1 MGRIDVGGMTCAACV
16 SHVENAIMKIPGIDS
31 VAVNLALGKVDFRG
45 EVAIEEVMTAVNSSG
60 YQASIPIDF
69 SKKWSREKQSSD
81 RDFLTSILGLSIA
94 LSFMSYFMLNDT
106 SSTELGILALAL
118 VLALGGWRVVEKG
131 VNSLRYGLNMYSLV
145 LCAMSAAILWTIY
158 SPENQMWE
166 AAFIVPAF
174 VAFGDALESRARVS
188 ATSSFANLA
197 GQRIEGQH
205 KTGDEIQVKAGSI
218 VPVDGQIIKGVTDVE
233 QAAITGESLPVKMS
247 AGDRIWAGSTC
258 IDGSITIR
266 AENDSGSSRLD
277 DVIRMVEKAQ
287 SEKAT
292 IERTVDRIAS
302 IFVPIVLTLA
312 VITFFY
318 WKNEGEY
325 IAIRNAV
332 TVLVIAC
339 PCAMGLATP
348 ISLFVGTTT
357 GARHGI
363 LLKGHRALESASTI
377 EVVVMDKTGTITE
390 GKPIVSCDSEE
401 ALQIAAALES
411 HTTHPIADAIVNSCA
426 NYPEAT
432 EVVTIPGWG
441 VRGRIEGIEHSVG
454 KGKNGVEVHREEI
467 LIGTITLEDEVRSD
481 AAASIALLPKVII
494 ASGDSQLEVDRV
506 AAILEIGDARGNLS
520 PEEKISLIDSI
531 PNVAM
536 VGDGINDAAALAK
549 ADLGIAVAGASGLAD
564 ISADIVLM
572 KSGVMPTVDALELAQ
587 RTRANIR
594 QNLFWAFAYNTVAIP
609 LAMGVAYPWTGWYL
623 PPMAAAAAM
632 SLSSVTVVMNALRL
646 RWSFERSVGRR
657 AHGE

>member
-441 VRGRIEGIEHSVG
+441 VRGRIDGIEHSVG

>member
-1 MGRIDVGGMTCAACV
+1 MGRIDVDGMTCAACV
-16 SHVENAIMKIPGIDS
+16 SRVENAIMGISGIDS
-31 VAVNLALGKVDFRG
+31 AAVNLALGKVDFRG
-45 EVAIEEVMTAVNSSG
+45 TASIDDVIDAVNSSG
-60 YQASIPIDF
+60 YKGTVSLDF
-69 SKKWSREKQSSD
+69 SKKWSMEKESSD
-81 RDFLTSILGLSIA
+81 QDFLNSILGLLIA
-94 LSFMSYFMLNDT
+94 LSFMAYFMLDN
-106 SSTELGILALAL
+106 SPKSWIGVLALVL
-118 VLALGGWRVVEKG
+118 VLALGGWRVVMKG
-131 VNSLRYGLNMYSLV
+131 FNSLRYGLNMYSLV
-145 LCAMSAAILWTIY
+145 LVAMSAAILWTLY
-158 SPENQMWE
+158 YPEQQMWE

-205 KTGDEIQVKAGSI
+205 KTGDEIFVKAGSI
-218 VPVDGQIIKGVTDVE
+218 VPVDGQIIKGATDVE
-233 QAAITGESLPVKMS
+233 QAAITGESLPVKM
-247 AGDRIWAGSTC
+247 AVGDNIWAGSTC

-292 IERTVDRIAS
+292 IQRTVDRIAA
-302 IFVPIVLTLA
+302 IFVPIVLILA
-312 VITFFY
+312 IITFFY
-318 WKNEGEY
+318 WKKEGEY

-363 LLKGHRALESASTI
+363 LLKGHRALEAASSI

-390 GKPIVSCDSEE
+390 GRPKVSCDSKE

-411 HTTHPIADAIVNSCA
+411 HTTHPIADAIVNACS
-426 NYPEAT
+426 NYPEAV
-432 EVVTIPGWG
+432 EVITIPGWG
-441 VRGRIEGIEHSVG
+441 VRGKIDGIEHSVG
-454 KGKNGVEVHREEI
+454 KGENGVEVHREDVLVGI
-467 LIGTITLEDEVRSD
+467 ITLEDEIRSD
-481 AAASIALLPKVII
+481 AAASIAALPKVII
-494 ASGDSQLEVDRV
+494 ASGDSQVEVDRV
-506 AAILEIGDARGNLS
+506 AAILEITDARGNLS
-520 PEEKISLIDSI
+520 PEEKISLIESI

-572 KSGVMPTVDALELAQ
+572 KSGLMPTVDALDLAQ

-609 LAMGVAYPWTGWYL
+609 LAMGVAYTWTGWYL

>member
-1 MGRIDVGGMTCAACV
+1 MGRIDVDGMTCAACV
-16 SHVENAIMKIPGIDS
+16 SRVENAIMGISGIDS
-31 VAVNLALGKVDFRG
+31 AAVNLALGKVDFRG
-45 EVAIEEVMTAVNSSG
+45 TASIDDVIDAVNSSG
-60 YQASIPIDF
+60 YKGTVSLDF
-69 SKKWSREKQSSD
+69 SKKWSMEKESSD
-81 RDFLTSILGLSIA
+81 RDFLNSILGLLIA
-94 LSFMSYFMLNDT
+94 LSFMAYFMLDN
-106 SSTELGILALAL
+106 SPKSWIGVLALVL
-118 VLALGGWRVVEKG
+118 VLALGGWRVVMKG
-131 VNSLRYGLNMYSLV
+131 FNSLRYGLNMYSLV
-145 LCAMSAAILWTIY
+145 LVAMSAAILWTLY
-158 SPENQMWE
+158 YPEQQMWE

-205 KTGDEIQVKAGSI
+205 KTGDEIFVKAGSI
-218 VPVDGQIIKGVTDVE
+218 VPVDGQIIKGATDVE
-233 QAAITGESLPVKMS
+233 QAAITGESLPVKM
-247 AGDRIWAGSTC
+247 AVGDNIWAGSTC

-292 IERTVDRIAS
+292 IQRTVDRIAA
-302 IFVPIVLTLA
+302 IFVPIVLILA
-312 VITFFY
+312 IITFFY
-318 WKNEGEY
+318 WKKEGEY

-363 LLKGHRALESASTI
+363 LLKGHRALEAASSI

-390 GKPIVSCDSEE
+390 GRPKVSCDSKE

-411 HTTHPIADAIVNSCA
+411 HTTHPIADAIVNACS
-426 NYPEAT
+426 NYPEAV
-432 EVVTIPGWG
+432 EVITIPGWG
-441 VRGRIEGIEHSVG
+441 VRGKIDGIEHSVG
-454 KGKNGVEVHREEI
+454 KGENGVEVHREDVLVGI
-467 LIGTITLEDEVRSD
+467 ITLEDEIRSD
-481 AAASIALLPKVII
+481 AAASIAALPKVII
-494 ASGDSQLEVDRV
+494 ASGDSQVEVDRV
-506 AAILEIGDARGNLS
+506 AAILEITDARGNLS
-520 PEEKISLIDSI
+520 PEEKISLIESI

-572 KSGVMPTVDALELAQ
+572 KSGLMPTVDALDLAQ

-609 LAMGVAYPWTGWYL
+609 LAMGVAYTWTGWYL

>member
-16 SHVENAIMKIPGIDS
+16 NHVENAVKEISGIDS
-31 VAVNLALGKVDFRG
+31 VSVNLALGKVEFRG
-45 EVAIEEVMTAVNSSG
+45 KVSIDDVISVVNSSG

-69 SKKWSREKQSSD
+69 SKKWSMEKESSD
-81 RDFLTSILGLSIA
+81 RDFLTSILGLLIA
-94 LSFMSYFMLNDT
+94 LSFMAYFMLNEA
-106 SSTELGILALAL
+106 SSTEVGILALAL

-131 VNSLRYGLNMYSLV
+131 IKSLRYGLNMYTLV
-145 LCAMSAAILWTIY
+145 LCAMSAAIIWSLY
-158 SPENQMWE
+158 SPEQQMWE

-174 VAFGDALESRARVS
+174 VAFGDALESRARVT

-205 KTGDEIQVKAGSI
+205 KAGDEILVKAGSI
-218 VPVDGQIIKGVTDVE
+218 VPVDGQIIQGVTDVE
-233 QAAITGESLPVKMS
+233 QAAITGESMPVKMS
-247 AGDRIWAGSTC
+247 VGDRIWAGSTC
-258 IDGSITIR
+258 IDGSISIR

-287 SEKAT
+287 SEKAA

-312 VITFFY
+312 IITFLY
-318 WKNEGEY
+318 WKKEGEY
-325 IAIRNAV
+325 IAIKNAV

-377 EVVVMDKTGTITE
+377 EIVVMDKTGTITE
-390 GKPIVSCDSEE
+390 GKPIVSCDSNE
-401 ALQIAAALES
+401 ALQIAAGLES
-411 HTTHPIADAIVNSCA
+411 HTTHPIADAIVKACE
-426 NYPEAT
+426 NYPEAS
-432 EVVTIPGWG
+432 EVTTIPGWG
-441 VRGRIEGIEHSVG
+441 VRGKIDGIEHSVG
-454 KGKNGVEVHREEI
+454 KGNNGVEVHREEL
-467 LIGTITLEDEVRSD
+467 LIGTIMLEDEIRSD
-481 AAASIALLPKVII
+481 AAAAIAALPKVII
-494 ASGDSQLEVDRV
+494 ASGDSQVEVDRV
-506 AAILEIGDARGNLS
+506 ASILNIDDARGNLS
-520 PEEKISLIDSI
+520 PEEKISLIESMENI
-531 PNVAM
+531 AM

-572 KSGVMPTVDALELAQ
+572 KPGVMPTVDALELAQ
-587 RTRANIR
+587 RTRSNIR

-657 AHGE
+657 AHVE

>member
-45 EVAIEEVMTAVNSSG
+45 EVAIEEVMAAVNSSG

-81 RDFLTSILGLSIA
+81 RDFLTSILGLLIA

-106 SSTELGILALAL
+106 SSTELGILALVL

-131 VNSLRYGLNMYSLV
+131 INSLRYGLNMYSLV

-441 VRGRIEGIEHSVG
+441 VRGRIDGIEHSVG

>member
-1 MGRIDVGGMTCAACV
+1 MGRIDVDGMTCAACV
-16 SHVENAIMKIPGIDS
+16 SRVENAIMGISGIDS
-31 VAVNLALGKVDFRG
+31 AAVNLALGKVDFRG
-45 EVAIEEVMTAVNSSG
+45 TASIDDVIDAVNSSG
-60 YQASIPIDF
+60 YKGTVSLDF
-69 SKKWSREKQSSD
+69 SKKWSMEKESSD
-81 RDFLTSILGLSIA
+81 RDFLNSILGLLIA
-94 LSFMSYFMLNDT
+94 LSFMAYFMLDN
-106 SSTELGILALAL
+106 SPKSWIGVLALVL
-118 VLALGGWRVVEKG
+118 VLALGGWRVVMKG
-131 VNSLRYGLNMYSLV
+131 FNSLRYGLNMYSLV
-145 LCAMSAAILWTIY
+145 LVAMSAAILWTLY
-158 SPENQMWE
+158 YPEQQMWE

-205 KTGDEIQVKAGSI
+205 KTGDEIFVKAGSI
-218 VPVDGQIIKGVTDVE
+218 VPVDGQIIKGATDVE
-233 QAAITGESLPVKMS
+233 QAAITGESLPVKM
-247 AGDRIWAGSTC
+247 AVGDNIWAGSTC

-292 IERTVDRIAS
+292 IQRTVDRIAA
-302 IFVPIVLTLA
+302 IFVPIVLILA
-312 VITFFY
+312 IITFFY
-318 WKNEGEY
+318 WKKEGEY

-357 GARHGI
+357 GARHGL
-363 LLKGHRALESASTI
+363 LLKGHRALEAASSI

-390 GKPIVSCDSEE
+390 GRPKVSCDSKE

-411 HTTHPIADAIVNSCA
+411 HTTHPIADAIVNACS
-426 NYPEAT
+426 NYPEAV
-432 EVVTIPGWG
+432 EVITIPGWG
-441 VRGRIEGIEHSVG
+441 VRGKIDGIEHSVG
-454 KGKNGVEVHREEI
+454 KGENGVEVHREDVLVGI
-467 LIGTITLEDEVRSD
+467 ITLEDEIRSD
-481 AAASIALLPKVII
+481 AAASIAALPKVII
-494 ASGDSQLEVDRV
+494 ASGDSQVEVDRV
-506 AAILEIGDARGNLS
+506 AAILEITDARGNLS
-520 PEEKISLIDSI
+520 PEEKISLIESI

-572 KSGVMPTVDALELAQ
+572 KSGLMPTVDALDLAQ

-609 LAMGVAYPWTGWYL
+609 LAMGVAYTWTGWYL

-632 SLSSVTVVMNALRL
+632 SLSSVTVVMNSLRL

>member
-81 RDFLTSILGLSIA
+81 RDFLTSILGLLIA

>member
-1 MGRIDVGGMTCAACV
+1 MGRIDVDGMTCAACV
-16 SHVENAIMKIPGIDS
+16 NRVENAIKGISGIDS
-31 VAVNLALGKVDFRG
+31 VAVNLALGKADFRG
-45 EVAIEEVMTAVNSSG
+45 TATIGDVIEAVNYSG
-60 YQASIPIDF
+60 YRGTMSVDF
-69 SKKWSREKQSSD
+69 SKKWAMEKESSD
-81 RDFLTSILGLSIA
+81 RDFLNSILGLLIA
-94 LSFMSYFMLNDT
+94 LSFMAYFMLDNAP
-106 SSTELGILALAL
+106 SSWVGILALIL
-118 VLALGGWRVVEKG
+118 VLALGGWRVVMKG
-131 VNSLRYGLNMYSLV
+131 FNSLRYGLNMYSLV
-145 LCAMSAAILWTIY
+145 LVAMSAAILWTLY
-158 SPENQMWE
+158 YPEQQMWE

-205 KTGDEIQVKAGSI
+205 KTGDEIFVKAGSI
-218 VPVDGQIIKGVTDVE
+218 VPVDGQIIKGATDVE
-233 QAAITGESLPVKMS
+233 QAAITGESLPVKM
-247 AGDRIWAGSTC
+247 AVGDNIWAGSTC

-292 IERTVDRIAS
+292 IQRTVDRIAA
-302 IFVPIVLTLA
+302 IFVPIVLILA
-312 VITFFY
+312 IITFFY
-318 WKNEGEY
+318 WKKEGEY

-363 LLKGHRALESASTI
+363 LLKGHRALESASSI

-390 GKPIVSCDSEE
+390 GRPKVSCDSKE

-411 HTTHPIADAIVNSCA
+411 HTTHPIADAIVNACS
-426 NYPEAT
+426 NYPEAV
-432 EVVTIPGWG
+432 EVITIPGWG
-441 VRGRIEGIEHSVG
+441 VRGKIDGIEHSVG
-454 KGKNGVEVHREEI
+454 KGENGVEVHREDV
-467 LIGTITLEDEVRSD
+467 LVGTITLEDEIRSD
-481 AAASIALLPKVII
+481 AAASIAALPKVII
-494 ASGDSQLEVDRV
+494 ASGDSQVEVDRV
-506 AAILEIGDARGNLS
+506 AAILEITDARGELS
-520 PEEKISLIDSI
+520 PEEKISLIESI

-536 VGDGINDAAALAK
+536 IGDGINDAAALAK

-572 KSGVMPTVDALELAQ
+572 KSGLMPAVDALDLAQ

-609 LAMGVAYPWTGWYL
+609 LAMGVAYSWTGWYL